1 MNKVTVLGSINLDRT
16 IRTSRMPQGG
26 ETIHTKEIFS
36 AGGGKGANQAV
47 AAQRLNANTYFI
59 GAVGEDKDGQLML
72 DLLSDEGIGLE
83 AVQTLTGV
91 ATGQAFVIVDDEGEN
106 RILVHGGAN
115 MALTPELIQASEALI
130 KESDCLI
137 SQFEVPLPVIEAA
150 FKVAR
155 DNDVLTI
162 LNPAPALNEVP
173 ESLLKLTDIIIPNET
188 ETEIL
193 TGIAIRSGED
203 MHQAADYFHSLGIR
217 TVIITLGSKGAFY
230 DIENGASGIVPAF
243 KVEAKDTTAAGDTF
257 IGAFASAL
265 NKDMSN
271 IEDAIRFGNKASS
284 IAVQRFGA
292 QPSIP
297 FYEEMDL

>member
-72 DLLSDEGIGLE
+72 DLLSDEGIGLK

-155 DNDVLTI
+155 ENDVLTI

-173 ESLLKLTDIIIPNET
+173 KSLLKLTDIIIPNET

-193 TGIAIRSGED
+193 TGIAIQSEED
-203 MHQAADYFHSLGIR
+203 MHQAADYFHNLGIR

-230 DIENGASGIVPAF
+230 DIENGNSGIVPAF